1 MVVYNQVTLIKIEGV
16 KMKTQKTY
24 KQIEMP
30 DMNAKKSHGGTRSG
44 AGRKPSGFQ
53 YKTVKTDTRLLKII
67 EALKQELKANKLN
80 ENDLDAL
87 IDLVR
92 KPSQQQAVTA

>member
-1 MVVYNQVTLIKIEGV
+1 MKAQKI
-16 KMKTQKTY
+16 Y

-30 DMNAKKSHGGTRSG
+30 DATEKKGRGGARVG

-53 YKTVKTDTRLLKII
+53 FKVIKTDTRLLKII

-87 IDLVR
+87 IDLVK

>member
-1 MVVYNQVTLIKIEGV
+1 
-16 KMKTQKTY
+16 MKTQKIY
-24 KQIEMP
+24 KQIEIP
-30 DMNAKKSHGGTRSG
+30 NMNAKKSHGGARDG

-67 EALKQELKANKLN
+67 DVLRKELKANKIN

-87 IDLVR
+87 IELVQ
-92 KPSQQQAVTA
+92 KPNQQQAVTA

>member
-1 MVVYNQVTLIKIEGV
+1 
-16 KMKTQKTY
+16 MKTQKTY
-24 KQIEMP
+24 KQIEIP
-30 DMNAKKSHGGTRSG
+30 NMNEKKGRGGAREG
-44 AGRKPSGFQ
+44 AGRQQSGFLFQ
-53 YKTVKTDTRLLKII
+53 TVKTDTRLLKII

-87 IDLVR
+87 IELVK